1 MKFDEKDTVISGF
14 TLELS
19 SFLNAIREDS
29 RISPVHISLFIAIMQ
44 YWNDNNFSN
53 PISIFTK
60 RLMQLAKISGFA
72 TYYKTI
78 KELDEY
84 GYIKYKPSHNQYA
97 RSQIYFPDDDTSRSN

>member
-1 MKFDEKDTVISGF
+1 MTVIDHKIEINCF

-19 SFLNAIREDS
+19 GFLHAIREDS
-29 RISPVHISLFIAIMQ
+29 RISPAHISLFIAIMQ
-44 YWNDNNFSN
+44 CWSDNNFRN
-53 PISIFTK
+53 PMSVFTK
-60 RLMQLAKISGFA
+60 KLMQLAKISGFA

-97 RSQIYFPDDDTSRSN
+97 RSQIYLPDDASGSN